1 MRAGGLGHQ
10 GRVRGWVRH
19 AAGFV
24 DVRRVAR
31 VGWLGRQSVFEKL
44 VR

>member
-1 MRAGGLGHQ
+1 MRACGFGHQ

-24 DVRRVAR
+24 DVREVAR
-31 VGWLGRQSVFEKL
+31 VDWLGRQSVLFL
-44 VR
+44 RSL

>member
-1 MRAGGLGHQ
+1 MRAGGFGYQ

-24 DVRRVAR
+24 DVRKVAR
-31 VGWLGRQSVFEKL
+31 VGWLGKAEHF
-44 VR
+44 